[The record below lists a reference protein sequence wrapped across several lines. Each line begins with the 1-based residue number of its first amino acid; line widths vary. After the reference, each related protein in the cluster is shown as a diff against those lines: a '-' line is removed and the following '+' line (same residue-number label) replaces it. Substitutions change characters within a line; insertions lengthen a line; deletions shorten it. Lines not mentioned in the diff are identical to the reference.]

1 MTLKYSFD
9 ITLNICTFA
18 NLKFLFMYCKH
29 CGKQISD
36 DSTFC
41 QYCGGQQNNIDPVS
55 RETLK
60 VELGGE
66 VKASLTPEL
75 PKLTGLKNFCEKNLT
90 LILIYSVWLI
100 INVLL
105 LVNGGDRKGFWP
117 HTYTH
122 RERVAEHTHFEYIPW
137 TEHTVETKSWD
148 LGPEET
154 KISWD
159 VDTYGLSEFL
169 IYVVLIP
176 LLIYIGFQV
185 FRYYKKQGSNPKKT
199 IKFDP
204 SEGLRKF

>member
-1 MTLKYSFD
+1 
-9 ITLNICTFA
+9 
-18 NLKFLFMYCKH
+18 MYCKH
-29 CGKQISD
+29 CGKQITD

-41 QYCGGQQNNIDPVS
+41 QYCGGKQNNIDS
-55 RETLK
+55 FHKETLK
-60 VELGGE
+60 VEVGGE

-75 PKLTGLKNFCEKNLT
+75 PKLTGLKSFCRKNFA
-90 LILIYSVWLI
+90 LILTYGVWVI

-105 LVNGGDRKGFWP
+105 LVNGSDREGFWP
-117 HTYTH
+117 HTYIH
-122 RERVAEHTHFEYIPW
+122 RERGAEHTHLEYIPW
-137 TEHTVETKSWD
+137 TGQTVEAKSWD

-176 LLIYIGFQV
+176 LLIYIGFKI
-185 FRYYKKQGSNPKKT
+185 FRYYKEQGSKPKKP

-204 SEGLRKF
+204 SEGLRRF